1 MSDLHYNKFSLLPSD
16 ILICTAK
23 KYTLLKIM
31 EHAQKYHG
39 KWQIE
44 IVVTPKTTELILF
57 FSWLYFYVSVRIQDK

>member
-1 MSDLHYNKFSLLPSD
+1 
-16 ILICTAK
+16 
-23 KYTLLKIM
+23 M

-44 IVVTPKTTELILF
+44 IIVTPKTTELIPF